1 MSVINT
7 NVKSLVAQDAIMKN
21 NRELSTSMQ
30 RLSTGSRINSAKDDA
45 AGLSI
50 STRMDSQVRGLSMAI
65 RNANDGISLLQT
77 SEGAMDEV
85 TNILQRMRELSVQS
99 VNGTNNDSDRV
110 ALNDEI
116 TQLKSEIDR
125 IATTTEFNNQ
135 KLLDGSFKDKKLQIG
150 DKSYQTMDVNLGSVA
165 TKDLGM
171 GISGVGGNALVGGR
185 MSLGTLIDAGD
196 VEINGQALAQIAAS
210 DDVEDLVK
218 NINDNVDNV
227 KASGFNVVVA
237 KQIGTGITTDG
248 QFNIKVTAP
257 GTSTETT
264 FAITASDS
272 MQELVDNIN
281 NESGGLVQAS
291 INDEG
296 KLVLSNDTGATIQVA
311 DKSAG
316 TVANQSY
323 ETASGFNGAATTA
336 TYASFAGFLKIES
349 TNGSA
354 VRVEAGNQSLA
365 SPGSTTDLAKI
376 GFREVTSDQNVSND
390 AYTVTGLALTS
401 AGVAG
406 SWAMNDLKINGV
418 QIYDVDIAT
427 NSFQGKLDAINNFS
441 NETGVQ
447 ASAYFEKSFT
457 IDTANLV
464 VGNQLRLNGT
474 EITISGTSGV
484 ASTTTL
490 AADINAKTTETGLVA
505 SVNGNNL
512 VLSGSN
518 VKAVD
523 IQYVDPDVKFELAL
537 DNAVAASGASGGADR
552 VVTLAS
558 SFIAGGRTYRLNVG
572 GTDYDYKSAV
582 TDSKTEVA
590 DGLRAAYLSAAANN
604 ALTGGAVTS
613 AGGVLTFVGASAAQG
628 QTAISLSVI
637 TTPTPLG
644 VADTHYGAIRLNS
657 VNDTPI
663 SIELGDTP
671 GQTVGEH
678 GFLEMNVGA
687 ADFQVNGAS
696 MGVGAGHSMTGLN
709 VSTVTAATAAIT
721 TIDNALEKVSSMR
734 SKLGAMENRLNNTV
748 NNLSNIVTNTQASR
762 SRIQDTDY
770 ASETTALAKAQII
783 SQAATAM
790 LAQANQQPQSVLS
803 LLK

>member
-21 NRELSTSMQ
+21 NRALSTSMQ

-45 AGLSI
+45 AGLAI
-50 STRMDSQVRGLSMAI
+50 STRMDSQVRGLNMAI
-65 RNANDGISLLQT
+65 KNANDGISLLQT

-125 IATTTEFNNQ
+125 IASTTEFNNQ
-135 KLLDGSFKDKKLQIG
+135 KLLDGSFKEKKLQIG
-150 DKSYQTMDVNLGSVA
+150 DKSYQTMDVNIGSVA

-171 GISGVGGNALVGGR
+171 GASGIGGNALVSGR
-185 MSLGTLIDAGD
+185 LNLGSAIDAGD
-196 VEINGQALAQIAAS
+196 ILVNGQALAKVEAS
-210 DDVEDLVK
+210 HDVEDLVK

-227 KASGFNVVVA
+227 KASGFNVVTA

-248 QFNIKVTAP
+248 QFRIKVTAP
-257 GTSTETT
+257 GTSTATE
-264 FAITASDS
+264 FRITASSS

-281 NESGGLVQAS
+281 TEAGGLVQAS
-291 INDEG
+291 VNDEG
-296 KLVLSNDTGATIQVA
+296 KLVLSNNTGSTIEVA
-311 DKSAG
+311 DGSSSTAS
-316 TVANQSY
+316 SY
-323 ETASGFNGAATTA
+323 ETASGFQRGTTAA
-336 TYASFAGFLKIES
+336 TYASFTGFLKIES
-349 TNGSA
+349 TDGSPI
-354 VRVEAGNQSLA
+354 RVETGNQALA
-365 SPGSTTDLAKI
+365 TPGSSDDLAKI
-376 GFREVTSDQNVSND
+376 GFRAVTSDQNVSND

-401 AGVAG
+401 AGVSGA
-406 SWAMNDLKINGV
+406 WAMNDLKINGV
-418 QIYDVDIAT
+418 RIHDEDIAT
-427 NSFQGKLDAINNFS
+427 TTFQGKLDAINNFS

-447 ASAYFEKSFT
+447 ASAYFEKSFA

-474 EITISGTSGV
+474 EITISGTAGV
-484 ASTTTL
+484 ASATTL

-523 IQYVDPDVKFELAL
+523 IQYVDPDVKFEIKL
-537 DNAVAASGASGGADR
+537 DDAVAASGASAGTAR
-552 VVTLAS
+552 AVTLDA
-558 SFIAGGRTYRLNVG
+558 SFIAGGRTYRLTVG
-572 GTDYDYKSAV
+572 GTDYDYESAV
-582 TDSKTEVA
+582 TDTKTEVA
-590 DGLRAAYLSAAANN
+590 DGLRAAYLSAAANS
-604 ALTGGAVTS
+604 ALTGAAVTS
-613 AGGVLTFVGASAAQG
+613 AAGVLTFDVSAAQG
-628 QTAISLSVI
+628 VSAISLSVI
-637 TTPTPLG
+637 STPSPLG
-644 VADTHYGAIRLNS
+644 SADTHYGAIRLNS

-663 SIELGDTP
+663 SIELGD
-671 GQTVGEH
+671 GQAVAEH

-687 ADFQVNGAS
+687 ADHEVNPAS
-696 MGVGAGHSMTGLN
+696 LGVGAGHSMTGLN
-709 VSTVTAATAAIT
+709 VSTASAATAAIA